1 VLATASIQD
10 YLAARSGN
18 ITAAVYDADTGT
30 TVEYHPG
37 DAQDTASIVKVDIP
51 ATMLDQAQAAG
62 RPLTE
67 SQEQLAVE
75 MIEASGDEAAD
86 DLWLEV
92 GDARASADFDSKVG
106 MTQTVPNVAGYW
118 GLTTTTALDQIRLPM
133 QVAFPSS
140 VLDPGSR
147 AYELGLMTHMDS
159 GQHWGVAAG
168 PPDGTT
174 VALKNGWL
182 SLAAGDWQVNSI
194 GYVNG
199 SGRNYL
205 IAVLTTGDATEAY
218 GIQTIEGISQLGRSQ
233 IRRTPAS
240 PPAQLRSL
248 SG

>member
-1 VLATASIQD
+1 MGAGRGLAAASGGAIHRCAPDDATRASACVGASTFSGAQPERRQHTEFAPSAAPTASPPPAPAGDVLATASIQD

-147 AYELGLMTHMDS
+147 AYELGLMTHIES
-159 GQHWGVAAG
+159 GQDWGVSAG
-168 PPDGTT
+168 PPDETT
-174 VALKNGWL
+174 VALKNG
-182 SLAAGDWQVNSI
+182 
-194 GYVNG
+194 
-199 SGRNYL
+199 
-205 IAVLTTGDATEAY
+205 
-218 GIQTIEGISQLGRSQ
+218 
-233 IRRTPAS
+233 
-240 PPAQLRSL
+240 
-248 SG
+248 